1 MFHLPGFIL
10 QSFIEAFKE
19 IFLLDLVNLEE
30 IGPDAIQSSLDGFVT
45 LELAFPNG
53 TINDCCNYFRKV
65 VYVLALFHLNVEQC
79 TL

>member
-1 MFHLPGFIL
+1 MFHLPSLIL

-45 LELAFPNG
+45 LELAFPNS

-65 VYVLALFHLNVEQC
+65 VYVLTLFHLNVKQS